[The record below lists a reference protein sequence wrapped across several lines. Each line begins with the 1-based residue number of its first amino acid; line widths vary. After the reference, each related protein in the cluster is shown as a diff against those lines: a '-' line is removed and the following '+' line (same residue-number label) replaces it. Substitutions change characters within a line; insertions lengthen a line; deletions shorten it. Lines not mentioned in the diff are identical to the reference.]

1 MARGIFFLIV
11 DHSGAGKGS
20 LIQGAEAALADDDT
34 YEFARH
40 QKAKA
45 FTLVWRVYDT
55 DYGIVAS
62 YNDDLN
68 ADRATLWPMS
78 HAVWW
83 GSPLGISGRPV
94 SFR

>member
-1 MARGIFFLIV
+1 MGGTFFLIV
-11 DHSGAGKGS
+11 DPSGAGKGS

-34 YEFARH
+34 YVLAKRVITRDSDPDRESHEAVTADEFVRH

-62 YNDDLN
+62 
-68 ADRATLWPMS
+68 
-78 HAVWW
+78 
-83 GSPLGISGRPV
+83 
-94 SFR
+94 